1 MAFHRA
7 RCPTDHAL
15 PVTDAKKNEADGRR
29 STACALTG
37 LVNWKIPPHL
47 ESVVEVNRDEAEVW
61 GRRRDSVDKSTMRL
75 RFGQL
80 KGTPLKEKR
89 FYRLHAGPAA
99 PPDAA
104 HGPRFPRLKHRPP
117 EATLQ
122 SLPATQWPRAP
133 RWGWPKYTVWRPPAF
148 AASCHRA
155 RQPADRTAD
164 PRTRHNSAV
173 EPSI

>member
-1 MAFHRA
+1 MAFHREG
-7 RCPTDHAL
+7 RPTDHVL
-15 PVTDAKKNEADGRR
+15 PDTDAKKNEAAGPR
-29 STACALTG
+29 STAFALTG

-47 ESVVEVNRDEAEVW
+47 ESVVEVNRDQAEVW

-80 KGTPLKEKR
+80 KGTPLKDKR

-99 PPDAA
+99 PADAA

-122 SLPATQWPRAP
+122 SLPATHWPRAP

-155 RQPADRTAD
+155 GQPADHTTD
-164 PRTRHNSAV
+164 PPPRCHLR
-173 EPSI
+173 